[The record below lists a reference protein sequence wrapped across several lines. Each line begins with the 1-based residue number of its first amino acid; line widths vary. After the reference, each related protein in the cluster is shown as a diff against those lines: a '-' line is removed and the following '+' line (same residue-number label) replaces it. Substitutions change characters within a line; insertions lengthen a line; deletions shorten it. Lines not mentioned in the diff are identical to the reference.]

1 MIDLSGHTMGELLQS
16 MLLRVT
22 EQVNKREGSLIR
34 TALSAAAW
42 AIEGLYIDL
51 IDVQKNAFGTTA
63 VGDYLDL
70 KAEERGVTRLPA
82 TSAVYYMIANISGIT
97 VGFQLA
103 DSQQNTW
110 EVTSYVGPDGDNFKY
125 IIKCVNPGEITE
137 PTGQLRPLSFIS
149 GLSNAVFGDMI
160 TSGSDIEDDNSLRQ
174 RYLESLVEISFA
186 GNIASYRETM
196 LAMKYD
202 VAGVESIIGA
212 LQVFPI
218 TNASGAK
225 EEGHVKIWI
234 LNDDMKAASSVLVDA
249 VQEAVCPMYN
259 GVPQNTGY
267 GIAPICACVHIATVT
282 SHPKLG
288 IVLRVQLSSGYS
300 LEGVSEQIKSNINK
314 YIQEQKNTWKKQLAF
329 GSNTIQVIIREAF
342 IMAAALVPGVVDV
355 PLVNLSKGGVYQ
367 SGAVSW
373 ETTGAVFE
381 WIDDS
386 TTDITLFSV

>member
-1 MIDLSGHTMGELLQS
+1 

-70 KAEERGVTRLPA
+70 KAEERGVIRLPA

-160 TSGSDIEDDNSLRQ
+160 TSGSDIEDDNSLRR

-218 TNASGAK
+218 TNASGAR

-234 LNDDMKAASSVLVDA
+234 LNDDLEVASPALVDA

-267 GIAPICACVHIATVT
+267 GIAPICACVHIASVT
-282 SHPKLG
+282 STP
-288 IVLRVQLSSGYS
+288 VLRINVTIS
-300 LEGVSEQIKSNINK
+300 LNNGFSIDSVKPEILSNIQQ
-314 YIQEQKNTWKKQLAF
+314 YITSQKKSWLNQVPF
-329 GSNTIQVIIREAF
+329 NSNTTKVVIREAF
-342 IMAAALVPGVVDV
+342 IYSAAIVDGVSDV
-355 PLVNLSKGGVYQ
+355 TNVEIYKNLTLA
-367 SGAVSW
+367 SGSISW
-373 ETTGAVFE
+373 DTTGAVFE
-381 WIDDS
+381 WIDDDQTIINI
-386 TTDITLFSV
+386 TT

>member
-160 TSGSDIEDDNSLRQ
+160 TSGSDIEDDNSLRR

-218 TNASGAK
+218 TNASGAR

-234 LNDDMKAASSVLVDA
+234 LNDDLEVASPALVDA

-267 GIAPICACVHIATVT
+267 GIAPICACVHIASVT
-282 SHPKLG
+282 STP
-288 IVLRVQLSSGYS
+288 VLRIDVTIS
-300 LEGVSEQIKSNINK
+300 LNNGFSLDSVKPEILSNIQQ
-314 YIQEQKNTWKKQLAF
+314 YITSQKKSWLNQVPF
-329 GSNTIQVIIREAF
+329 NSNTTKVVIREAF
-342 IMAAALVPGVVDV
+342 IYSAAIVDGVSDV
-355 PLVNLSKGGVYQ
+355 TNVEIYKDLTLA
-367 SGAVSW
+367 SGSISW
-373 ETTGAVFE
+373 DTTGAVFE
-381 WIDDS
+381 WIDDDQTIINI
-386 TTDITLFSV
+386 TT

>member
-70 KAEERGVTRLPA
+70 KAEERGVIRLPA

-160 TSGSDIEDDNSLRQ
+160 TSGSDIEDDNSLRR

-218 TNASGAK
+218 TNASGAR

-234 LNDDMKAASSVLVDA
+234 LNDDLEVASPALVDA

-267 GIAPICACVHIATVT
+267 GIAPICACVHIASVT
-282 SHPKLG
+282 STP
-288 IVLRVQLSSGYS
+288 VLRINVTIS
-300 LEGVSEQIKSNINK
+300 LNNGFSIDSVKPEILSNIQQ
-314 YIQEQKNTWKKQLAF
+314 YITSQKKSWLNQVPF
-329 GSNTIQVIIREAF
+329 NSNTTKVVIREAF
-342 IMAAALVPGVVDV
+342 IYSAAIVDGVSDV
-355 PLVNLSKGGVYQ
+355 TNVEIYKNLTLA
-367 SGAVSW
+367 SGSISW
-373 ETTGAVFE
+373 DTTGAVFE
-381 WIDDS
+381 WIDDDQTIINI
-386 TTDITLFSV
+386 TT